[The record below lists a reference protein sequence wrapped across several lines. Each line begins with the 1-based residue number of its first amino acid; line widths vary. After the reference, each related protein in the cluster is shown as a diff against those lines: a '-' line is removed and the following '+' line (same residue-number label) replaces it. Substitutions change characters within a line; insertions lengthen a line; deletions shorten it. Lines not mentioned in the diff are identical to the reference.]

1 MRRHL
6 AASLTLVVLT
16 SSVVARPAA
25 AGDLRVAPAAVS
37 GLASSGATPVS
48 GPSFDARTIAS
59 ANGRIAF
66 ARAPVNGLPNA
77 LWSMAAGGSDQQQLT
92 PGGSGFGDVE
102 PSYSP
107 GGTMIAFARDQT
119 DDTDAMFGDI
129 FVMQA
134 NGTGVKRLTATST
147 GDSYPDWT
155 PDGSRIVFYS
165 LRTGNGDIYS
175 MKLDGSDLRR
185 LTTNGAV
192 DSYPSVSPDGKR
204 IAFASDRSGGAFDIY
219 TMNLDGSG
227 VTRLTTAPGH
237 DFEPD
242 WSPDGARI
250 AFSSATGSEGDYEIL
265 SMNANGSSQINLT
278 KDLSHRDF
286 EPSWSPDGSKIAFR
300 SDSDQFET
308 NVYVMASSGGVRT
321 PVGATGDDESSP
333 DWQSVPAFPLVDARF
348 STFKGDIEWA
358 FAQGI
363 TVGCSAERY
372 CPDDSVTRGQM
383 ATFLVRA
390 LDLPATATDYFSD
403 DNGTTHEQD
412 INRVRAA
419 DITVGCAPG
428 RYCPNEVVTR
438 GAMAT
443 FLARAF
449 ALPTTTTDYFSDD
462 DGTTHEGDINR
473 VAAAG
478 ITTGCTPTTYCPAA
492 DVTRGQTAA
501 FLHRALE

>member
-1 MRRHL
+1 MRRRL
-6 AASLTLVVLT
+6 LASLALVVLT
-16 SSVVARPAA
+16 SSLVAGPAA
-25 AGDLRVAPAAVS
+25 AARELRGFAR
-37 GLASSGATPVS
+37 LALA
-48 GPSFDARTIAS
+48 D
-59 ANGRIAF
+59 ANGRIVF
-66 ARAPVNGLPNA
+66 ARSPVNGLPNA
-77 LWSMAAGGSDQQQLT
+77 LWSMAPSGSDQQQLT
-92 PGGSGFGDVE
+92 PGGSGFGDLE

-119 DDTDAMFGDI
+119 NDTDAMFGDI
-129 FVMQA
+129 FVMRA
-134 NGTGVKRLTATST
+134 DGTGLKRLTATAT

-185 LTTNGAV
+185 LTTNAAV

-227 VTRLTTAPGH
+227 VTRLTADPGH

-242 WSPDGARI
+242 WSPDGAKI
-250 AFSSATGSEGDYEIL
+250 AYSSATGSEGDYEIL
-265 SMNANGSSQINLT
+265 SMNANGTGQTNLT

-300 SDSDQFET
+300 SDSAQFET
-308 NVYVMASSGGVRT
+308 NVYVMASTGGART
-321 PVGATGDDESSP
+321 PVGATEDDESGP
-333 DWQSVPAFPLVDARF
+333 DWQPVPAFPLVDARF
-348 STFKGDIEWA
+348 STFKDDIEWV
-358 FAQGI
+358 FDQGI
-363 TVGCSAERY
+363 TVGCSGERY
-372 CPDDSVTRGQM
+372 CPDDAVTRGQM
-383 ATFLVRA
+383 ATFLARA
-390 LDLPATATDYFSD
+390 LDLPPTATDYFSD

-419 DITVGCAPG
+419 GITTGCAPG
-428 RYCPNEVVTR
+428 RYCPGDVVSR
-438 GAMAT
+438 GAMAS

-449 ALPTTTTDYFSDD
+449 ALPATATDYFSDD
-462 DGTTHEGDINR
+462 TGTTHEADINR

-478 ITTGCTPTTYCPAA
+478 ITTGCTPTTYCPSA

>member
-1 MRRHL
+1 
-6 AASLTLVVLT
+6 VT
-16 SSVVARPAA
+16 SSVGARPAA

-48 GPSFDARTIAS
+48 GSSFDARTIAS
-59 ANGRIAF
+59 TNGRIAF

-77 LWSMAAGGSDQQQLT
+77 LWSMAPSGSDQQQLT

-107 GGTMIAFARDQT
+107 GGTTIAFARDQT

-134 NGTGVKRLTATST
+134 DGTGIKRLTATST

-185 LTTNGAV
+185 LTTNAAV
-192 DSYPSVSPDGKR
+192 DSYPSVSPNGKR

-242 WSPDGARI
+242 WSPDGAKI
-250 AFSSATGSEGDYEIL
+250 VFSSATGSEGDYEIL
-265 SMNANGSSQINLT
+265 SMNANGSGQTNLT
-278 KDLSHRDF
+278 KDPSHRDF

-308 NVYVMASSGGVRT
+308 NIYVMASTGGTRT
-321 PVGATGDDESSP
+321 PVGATADDESGP
-333 DWQSVPAFPLVDARF
+333 DWQPVPAFPLVDAGF
-348 STFKGDIEWA
+348 STFKADIEWA
-358 FAQGI
+358 FDEGI

-372 CPDDSVTRGQM
+372 CPGDAVTRGQM

-403 DNGTTHEQD
+403 DDGTTHEQD

-419 DITVGCAPG
+419 GITAGCAPG
-428 RYCPNEVVTR
+428 RYCPEDVVTR
-438 GAMAT
+438 GAMAS

-449 ALPTTTTDYFSDD
+449 DLPTTATDYFSDD
-462 DGTTHEGDINR
+462 TGRTHEADINR